1 MTYLICL
8 LAGSA
13 CLAALDRR
21 FRLFFWRTP
30 RAAVVILM
38 AGTAVFLA
46 WDAAGIAA
54 GIFEHGA
61 SPLATGVMFAPE
73 LPLEEPVFLA
83 FFCYTAVMLFAAAE
97 RVAVTRIGRRRS
109 AALGV
114 APGPRGRSG
123 E

>member
-1 MTYLICL
+1 MTYLTCL

-13 CLAALDRR
+13 CLAALDCR
-21 FRLFFWRTP
+21 FRLFFWRAP
-30 RAAVVILM
+30 LAAVVVLVV
-38 AGTAVFLA
+38 GVAVFLA

-61 SPLATGVMFAPE
+61 SPLATGVMLAPE

-83 FFCYTAVMLFAAAE
+83 FFCYTAGMLFAGAE
-97 RVAVTRIGRRRS
+97 RIARRRP
-109 AALGV
+109 ARTGV
-114 APGPRGRSG
+114 ASASPGRSG